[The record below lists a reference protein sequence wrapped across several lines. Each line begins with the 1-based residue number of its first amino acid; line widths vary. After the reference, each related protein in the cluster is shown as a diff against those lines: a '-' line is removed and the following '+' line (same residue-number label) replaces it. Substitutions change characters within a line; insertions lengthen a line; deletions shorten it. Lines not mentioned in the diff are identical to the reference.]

1 MLKIQKKMNLKNIE
15 KEIDKRTM
23 SKKELAIEKLKSI
36 LSSSP
41 SVITNLVTESYYQMR
56 IPKEYLFSSTLNAV
70 GNSIG
75 LKVGINALGFTNYPN
90 INSVIVGSRGDAKSI
105 AMNIAFSPLKKYDS
119 KAYNNYKE
127 EVEGLTE
134 LERAVVHRRR
144 LLIKRGS
151 FEGALDTHVHNP
163 DSNGILLGEI
173 TGFIQNMNN
182 PNSRDG
188 EKWLTYLLDG
198 FTNEY
203 DDNVLKTSESH
214 RLDKTFPMI
223 IGSVQNQLV
232 SVVFSKNNL
241 FSGLIDRFQFTNQL
255 ESYDK
260 VTKGNVSKEVR
271 DIYKHFIDRILAL
284 REQEGTFYLNLNT
297 EAESLLIKYLQSL
310 VDESKII
317 ASPMKEYI
325 AKLEI
330 YIHKLIIIVH
340 VINSLSKG
348 RSLPKEVSVDDV
360 KLAIEINDFY
370 KLNFEILLDFID
382 FESSDTSIKDVVKYA
397 KTNGLKQK
405 DVVEFTGKDKSNI
418 NREWKKV

>member
-1 MLKIQKKMNLKNIE
+1 MNLKKIE

-23 SKKELAIEKLKSI
+23 SKKELAKEKLKSI
-36 LSSSP
+36 LNSSP
-41 SVITNLVTESYYQMR
+41 SVITGLITEGYYQKR
-56 IPKEYLFSSTLNAV
+56 IPKEYLFSSILNAV

-105 AMNIAFSPLKKYDS
+105 AMNLAFSPLKKYDS
-119 KAYNNYKE
+119 KAYDNYKE
-127 EVEGLTE
+127 EVKNLTE
-134 LERAVVHRRR
+134 QERANVHRRR
-144 LLIKRGS
+144 LLLKRGS
-151 FEGALDTHVHNP
+151 FEGALDAHVHNP

-188 EKWLTYLLDG
+188 EKWQTYLLDG

-223 IGSVQNQLV
+223 IGSIQNQLV
-232 SVVFSKNNL
+232 SKVFSKYNL
-241 FSGLIDRFQFTNQL
+241 DSGFIDRLQFTTQL

-260 VTKGNVSKEVR
+260 VTKGDVSKEVKEN
-271 DIYKHFIDRILAL
+271 YNHFIDRILAL
-284 REQEGTFYLNLNT
+284 REQEDTFYLHLNN

-330 YIHKLIIIVH
+330 YIHKLIVIVQ

-348 RSLPKEVSVDDV
+348 GTLSNKVGMEDV
-360 KLAIEINDFY
+360 KIAIEINDFY
-370 KLNFEILLDFID
+370 KLNFEILLDLVD
-382 FESSDTSIKDVVKYA
+382 FDSSDTSIKDVVKYA
-397 KTNGLKQK
+397 KANGIKQK
-405 DVVEFTGKDKSNI
+405 DIVQFTGKDKSNI
-418 NREWKKV
+418 NREWKRV